1 MPQTVEPKEIML
13 KILECNDLNLSTRV
27 FSEGLVMSLFR

>member
-1 MPQTVEPKEIML
+1 MPETGEPKEIML

-27 FSEGLVMSLFR
+27 FGEGLVNSLFR